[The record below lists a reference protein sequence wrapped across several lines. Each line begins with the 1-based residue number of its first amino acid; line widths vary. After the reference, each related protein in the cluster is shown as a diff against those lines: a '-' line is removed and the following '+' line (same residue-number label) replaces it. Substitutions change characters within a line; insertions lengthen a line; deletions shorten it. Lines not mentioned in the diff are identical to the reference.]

1 MKKNIPAEKM
11 KMKTAATSSL
21 IPHLSYLKRKMHQR
35 FTLIELLIVIAI
47 IAILAGLLLPALN
60 QVRTKARAMSC
71 LNNLKQ
77 IGLGFHSYAMDNN
90 DWMPGFVQNRVLW
103 YDLAPYLNLPLQA
116 GQRSVNY
123 YRKSP
128 VVICPADEDRLKPV
142 NLIYSWFSYAQ
153 NYFATSMEGDHRGKP
168 AEPWIY
174 NLHRLSRVKLPSQ
187 VAIMGDGRRT
197 NQQYVGL
204 TSKVW
209 PFKSTAAQ
217 DTGAVHFRHRDNA
230 NFLLYSGNVS
240 PKPYKE
246 IAGNFKL
253 LEDR

>member
-11 KMKTAATSSL
+11 KKNTSANL
-21 IPHLSYLKRKMHQR
+21 YFIFHISYLKRKTTCH
-35 FTLIELLIVIAI
+35 FTLIELLVVIAI

-187 VAIMGDGRRT
+187 VAIMGDGRRA
-197 NQQYVGL
+197 NDDHVGL
-204 TSKVW
+204 SVNTW
-209 PFKSTAAQ
+209 PFKSTADSVA
-217 DTGAVHFRHRDNA
+217 GVHFRHSDYA
-230 NFLLYSGNVS
+230 NFLLFSGNVS
-240 PKPYKE
+240 TKNYKE
-246 IAGNFKL
+246 TVNSKKL
-253 LEDR
+253 MEDR